1 MIWLRQP
8 MVNEIHVMA
17 ATVFG
22 PGACMALVCLAGEPE
37 RSDAQHVVNTSP
49 FHIRTGSSKQVMSYR
64 KSLAGD
70 KQLKGANGQSPWPVT
85 LCGRSE
91 SNHLCGMGGGGSKS
105 TGGKSRAKILWQW
118 FPTGVLGETCATKLA
133 EVACWLPAHP
143 HGHPSP
149 EPSTS
154 AATTGQGC
162 TTGWSPGTA
171 QRGHCV

>member
-22 PGACMALVCLAGEPE
+22 PGACMVLVCLAGEPE

-91 SNHLCGMGGGGSKS
+91 SNHLCGMGRGGSKS
-105 TGGKSRAKILWQW
+105 TGGKSRAKIL
-118 FPTGVLGETCATKLA
+118 
-133 EVACWLPAHP
+133 
-143 HGHPSP
+143 
-149 EPSTS
+149 
-154 AATTGQGC
+154 GQ
-162 TTGWSPGTA
+162 
-171 QRGHCV
+171 